1 MCKFNFN
8 ISLSVLNHLGRNL
21 YRNFITVIGEAV
33 SNSWDADAENV
44 WITIDKEK
52 RYMSIVDDGI
62 GMDEKGFQDKFLKI
76 GYTKRKNNIIKSTK
90 GRPFIGRKGIGKLA
104 LLSCAEKIHIATK
117 TKTSTIVGGVIDNSE
132 LDKAITD
139 DLNSQDYQLQAVSS
153 ESLTKL
159 KNVEQGTAIC
169 FENITDDIINTI
181 EYIKKAIALYFK
193 FSLIDN
199 DFNIYVND
207 ELITIQQLND
217 LARQTQFVWV
227 INNFTE
233 PFLENKTTGINPKEI
248 INIVSSLPI
257 KGYIATTAKPANTK
271 IRGTNE
277 KVTLDLFVNGR
288 LREKDILRH
297 IPTARIVE
305 SYTFGQIYADSL
317 DKGIGKDIFT
327 SSREGIIFNDPDFQT
342 VLAEIKSIF
351 GNLMEQ
357 WDDLRRKYGEAGDPD
372 NTSISPKA
380 RKAEE
385 LFNQTLTDMKLP
397 KPKKVKPGQPQQEN
411 PVQKWVRELAVE
423 AQFNIP
429 SYAECFVSENLLR
442 KYIIHTK
449 MPLSKEAIEEAS
461 KWKDKE
467 QNNKNA
473 ANISYTVRQSEDDI
487 YYLDMNYLANL
498 VDKVPNAS
506 PKIAGLSRSAT
517 IYKPLRDSVGHTSLL
532 TENAKKQLNIEYN
545 NIQARIVKLLES
557 FEEKK
562 K

>member
-153 ESLTKL
+153 EALTKL
-159 KNVEQGTAIC
+159 KNVKQGTAIC

-199 DFNIYVND
+199 DFNIYVNG

-248 INIVSSLPI
+248 INIV
-257 KGYIATTAKPANTK
+257 N
-271 IRGTNE
+271 
-277 KVTLDLFVNGR
+277 
-288 LREKDILRH
+288 
-297 IPTARIVE
+297 
-305 SYTFGQIYADSL
+305 
-317 DKGIGKDIFT
+317 
-327 SSREGIIFNDPDFQT
+327 
-342 VLAEIKSIF
+342 
-351 GNLMEQ
+351 
-357 WDDLRRKYGEAGDPD
+357 
-372 NTSISPKA
+372 
-380 RKAEE
+380 
-385 LFNQTLTDMKLP
+385 
-397 KPKKVKPGQPQQEN
+397 
-411 PVQKWVRELAVE
+411 
-423 AQFNIP
+423 
-429 SYAECFVSENLLR
+429 
-442 KYIIHTK
+442 
-449 MPLSKEAIEEAS
+449 
-461 KWKDKE
+461 
-467 QNNKNA
+467 
-473 ANISYTVRQSEDDI
+473 
-487 YYLDMNYLANL
+487 
-498 VDKVPNAS
+498 
-506 PKIAGLSRSAT
+506 
-517 IYKPLRDSVGHTSLL
+517 
-532 TENAKKQLNIEYN
+532 
-545 NIQARIVKLLES
+545 
-557 FEEKK
+557 
-562 K
+562 

>member
-153 ESLTKL
+153 EALTKL
-159 KNVEQGTAIC
+159 KNVKQGTAIC

-199 DFNIYVND
+199 DFNIYVNG

-429 SYAECFVSENLLR
+429 SYSECFISENLLR
-442 KYIIHTK
+442 KYIEYTNLSLSQEAK
-449 MPLSKEAIEEAS
+449 TEAAKWKERESNSKE
-461 KWKDKE
+461 
-467 QNNKNA
+467 A
-473 ANISYTVRQSEDDI
+473 ANISYDVRQSNGDI

-532 TENAKKQLNIEYN
+532 TENAKNQLNIEYN

>member
-139 DLNSQDYQLQAVSS
+139 DLNSQDYQLQTVSS

-233 PFLENKTTGINPKEI
+233 PFLENKTTGINPKET

>member
-153 ESLTKL
+153 EALTKL

-199 DFNIYVND
+199 DFNIYVNG

-429 SYAECFVSENLLR
+429 SYSECFISENLLR
-442 KYIIHTK
+442 KYIEYTNLSLSQEAK
-449 MPLSKEAIEEAS
+449 TEAAKWKERESNSKE
-461 KWKDKE
+461 
-467 QNNKNA
+467 A
-473 ANISYTVRQSEDDI
+473 ANISYNVRQSNGDI

-532 TENAKKQLNIEYN
+532 TENAKNQLNIEYN

>member
-233 PFLENKTTGINPKEI
+233 PFLENKTTGINPKET

-397 KPKKVKPGQPQQEN
+397 KPKKVKPGQSQQEN

-429 SYAECFVSENLLR
+429 SYSECFISENLLR
-442 KYIIHTK
+442 KYIEYTNLSLSQEAK
-449 MPLSKEAIEEAS
+449 TEAAKWKERESNSKE
-461 KWKDKE
+461 
-467 QNNKNA
+467 A
-473 ANISYTVRQSEDDI
+473 ANISYDVRQSNGDI

-532 TENAKKQLNIEYN
+532 TENAKNQLNIEYN

-557 FEEKK
+557 FKEKK

>member
-90 GRPFIGRKGIGKLA
+90 DRPFIGRKGIGKLA

-233 PFLENKTTGINPKEI
+233 PFLENKTTGINPKET